1 MTGIEFSGGNGL
13 GDALARGVGVG
24 VGVGVGLGEVEGEGL
39 GEVTGDGVG
48 LVEAVPSK
56 SHEAN
61 KRNAA
66 TTNRPE

>member
-1 MTGIEFSGGNGL
+1 MINTGIEFSGGNGL
-13 GDALARGVGVG
+13 GDALARGVGIG
-24 VGVGVGLGEVEGEGL
+24 VGVALGEGEGL

-56 SHEAN
+56 SHDAN

-66 TTNRPE
+66 TTNRPK